1 MGCKH
6 GPPCQTFSAAGR
18 RANVVLGTTDAR
30 GVLFR
35 EYVRLLKELRPK
47 GFLFE
52 EWARFQSGNVP
63 KDGKSALAHEW
74 LVAVAESF
82 GRKRLDVAPIDE
94 PCETW
99 LKDLTAWLES
109 LS

>member
-1 MGCKH
+1 M
-6 GPPCQTFSAAGR
+6 
-18 RANVVLGTTDAR
+18 RADILDRKSEIEQATGTSIY
-30 GVLFR
+30 LMS
-35 EYVRLLKELRPK
+35 
-47 GFLFE
+47 FE

-63 KDGKSALAHEW
+63 KDRKSALAHEW

-99 LKDLTAWLES
+99 LKDLIAWLES